1 MSTAAGAP
9 QTELYSM
16 STADWALH
24 NTADWALHNT
34 ADWALNIENFTM
46 STAD

>member
-1 MSTAAGAP
+1 MSTAAGAL

-24 NTADWALHNT
+24 NTADWALT
-34 ADWALNIENFTM
+34 IENFTM